1 MRLGLGEE
9 LLESPARECLVRLP
23 VFSLVACHVAINATL
38 AMNSSKVLPR
48 GAIKR
53 GRQGERER
61 EREREREGGRE
72 RERERER
79 EGGREGGRQRERER
93 ARERM
98 IYLPRG
104 AMKRGLRC
112 V

>member
-61 EREREREGGRE
+61 ERERERGRE

-79 EGGREGGRQRERER
+79 EGGREGGREGERES